1 MTSTAADLAARID
14 ALLPQTQCRLCGYA
28 GCLPYAEA
36 VAAGRAGINQCP
48 PGGDTTARELAAVL
62 DAPYQPV
69 DPRFG
74 ATKPP
79 AVALIDE
86 KLCIGCTLC
95 IEACPVDAIVG
106 ASKLMH
112 TVIADA
118 CTGCELCLPPCP
130 VDCISMAPT
139 GAQPAREELR
149 DTAAA
154 ARLHFERRNAR
165 RAREL
170 AERRAAGRVNTPTV
184 NERIVQRAME
194 RARLRLATKGPQN
207 K

>member
-1 MTSTAADLAARID
+1 MTRNAAELVARID

-28 GCLPYAEA
+28 GCLAYAEA

-48 PGGDTTARELAAVL
+48 PGGDECARELAAV
-62 DAPYQPV
+62 AGAAFQPV

-74 ATKPP
+74 VAKPP

-106 ASKLMH
+106 ASRLMH
-112 TVIADA
+112 TVLAHA
-118 CTGCELCLPPCP
+118 CTGCELCIAPCP
-130 VDCISMAPT
+130 VDCISME
-139 GAQPAREELR
+139 PARALPTREER
-149 DTAAA
+149 RNAAA
-154 ARLHFERRNAR
+154 EARLKFDRRNAR

-170 AERRAAGRVNTPTV
+170 AELRATARVNEPQV
-184 NERIVQRAME
+184 NARIVQRAME
-194 RARLRLATKGPQN
+194 RARLRLTTKEPRD